1 MGRER
6 CLRHASKSITRL
18 VWPPD
23 LQSRSFMPLP
33 RRPLMPVG
41 IKVGPFVFK
50 ISNQSIKLYIYT
62 APIKVRLLTGASYK
76 YARSNK
82 TVFNNRLSCSREVS
96 SLFRL
101 SGRLFHTVGAETRKL
116 LGPKRTV
123 RVREMISS
131 PWSADRSRTY
141 RVPKLRNRRTNGHA
155 ENTKFP
161 PASHT
166 FGKHKNNCRRNITF
180 INCCPCGK

>member
-1 MGRER
+1 MGQHLQEYHGNGDGI
-6 CLRHASKSITRL
+6 CGNSNSK
-18 VWPPD
+18 
-23 LQSRSFMPLP
+23 F
-33 RRPLMPVG
+33 
-41 IKVGPFVFK
+41 
-50 ISNQSIKLYIYT
+50 KLYIYT

-82 TVFNNRLSCSREVS
+82 TVFNNRLNCSHEVS

-131 PWSADRSRTY
+131 PWTADRSPLWGYRGDRTV
-141 RVPKLRNRRTNGHA
+141 RVQAIEDWPHNQIIVRVRTCRPSRDRRPWPWRFKATWAGLLWLRVTRDRRSKVTLR
-155 ENTKFP
+155 
-161 PASHT
+161 PA
-166 FGKHKNNCRRNITF
+166 KVVRRVTA
-180 INCCPCGK
+180 